1 LFDAKAQHL
10 IDSDFQPWLVYA
22 FNKRST
28 IMAATFRSYL
38 DTLKKNNE
46 LTIISKAVDLRDIA
60 ALVPQSD
67 KALLFSHVRGY
78 SMPVASGLLQSRNR
92 LALGLDAAYEKIET
106 KLRTA
111 MDHPINPKRV
121 KRAPVKDVILTKN
134 KVDLYNLPVPIF
146 SIMDGGPMITAGVV
160 IAEDSEFGM
169 NAGMYRMMLNERNI
183 TGIDIVTPNNLRK
196 FAERALQKKKPLPI
210 SISIGTHPYELV
222 ASTFKANLGVNELT
236 FAGGL
241 RGAPLSLAD
250 GETIPVPCIADA
262 EIVLEGEILPEGWV
276 HPEGP
281 FCEFN
286 RLMGGIHM
294 NPRVRIEAIMH
305 RKDPIYYALHMP
317 WENIWMSAPIYEA
330 AAWRVLHEAGVQTTA
345 INVTPGGCCHWHI
358 VAAIK
363 KQPGDGKNAI
373 LALLSIADIKHVTIV
388 DDDIDV
394 FDSTDVEWAVATRV
408 QADRDVLIVSNAR
421 AKPLDPSISPPTGGQ
436 IPTTA
441 KMGIDATI
449 PENIP
454 RNRYNRIVYFNQGKV
469 ELKDYIGAGAE
480 PARPSAGNKSGESVD
495 AVAERILAALSKSHR
510 FFADLLALLPRAE
523 YRTIAAAVGW
533 LHQEGKIVQDGE
545 GKYQVKEERD

>member
-1 LFDAKAQHL
+1 
-10 IDSDFQPWLVYA
+10 
-22 FNKRST
+22 
-28 IMAATFRSYL
+28 MAANFRGYL
-38 DTLKKNNE
+38 DTLKKNDE
-46 LTIISKAVDLRDIA
+46 LTVISKTTDLRDVA

-67 KALLFSHVRGY
+67 KALLFTNVRGY

-92 LALGLDAAYEKIET
+92 LALGMGAAYEKIEA

-111 MDHPINPKRV
+111 MDHPVKPKRV
-121 KRAPVKDVILTKN
+121 AKASVKEVIYTKS
-134 KVDLYNLPVPIF
+134 KVDLYQLPVPIF
-146 SIMDGGPMITAGVV
+146 SVMDGGPMITAGVV
-160 IAEDSEFGM
+160 IAEDPEFGM
-169 NAGMYRMMLNERNI
+169 NAGMYRLMLKEKNI

-196 FAERALQKKKPLPI
+196 FAERALQQKKPLPI

-236 FAGGL
+236 FAGGM
-241 RGAPLSLAD
+241 RGQPLGLAD
-250 GETIPVPCIADA
+250 GETIPIPCIADA

-281 FCEFN
+281 FSEFN
-286 RLMGGIHM
+286 RLMGFLHM
-294 NPRVRIEAIMH
+294 NPRVRIKAIMH

-330 AAWRVLHEAGVQTTA
+330 AAWRVLHEAGVQATA

-373 LALLSIADIKHVTIV
+373 MALLSIADVKHVTIV
-388 DDDIDV
+388 DDDIGV
-394 FDSTDVEWAVATRV
+394 FDPTDVEWAVATRV
-408 QADRDVLIVSNAR
+408 QADRDVVIVSNAR
-421 AKPLDPSISPPTGGQ
+421 AKPLDPSLPPPTTGK

-449 PENIP
+449 PENVA

-469 ELKDYIGAGAE
+469 DLKDYLGDGDQAAKTSNNGKPDQTADVIAE
-480 PARPSAGNKSGESVD
+480 K
-495 AVAERILAALSKSHR
+495 ILAVLAKTHH
-510 FFADLLALLPRAE
+510 FFPALLTLIPKAD
-523 YRTIAAAVGW
+523 YRTIATAVGK
-533 LHQEGKIVQDGE
+533 LHQEGKIIQDGE
-545 GKYQVKEERD
+545 GKYQVKE

>member
-1 LFDAKAQHL
+1 
-10 IDSDFQPWLVYA
+10 
-22 FNKRST
+22 
-28 IMAATFRSYL
+28 MAATFRSYL
-38 DTLKKNNE
+38 DTLKKSNE
-46 LTIISKAVDLRDIA
+46 LTVVSTGTDLRDIA
-60 ALVPQSD
+60 ALVPQSE
-67 KALLFSHVRGY
+67 KALLFTNVRGY
-78 SMPVASGLLQSRNR
+78 SMPVASGLLQSRSR
-92 LALGLDAAYEKIET
+92 LALGLEAPYEKIES
-106 KLRTA
+106 KLRAA
-111 MDHPINPKRV
+111 MDRPINPKRV
-121 KRAPVKDVILTKN
+121 KKAPVKDVILIKN
-134 KVDLYNLPVPIF
+134 KVDLYNLPVPVF
-146 SIMDGGPMITAGVV
+146 SVMDGGPMITAGVV
-160 IAEDSEFGM
+160 IAEDPEFGL
-169 NAGMYRMMLNERNI
+169 NAGMYRMMLKERNI

-210 SISIGTHPYELV
+210 SVSIGTHPYELV

-236 FAGGL
+236 FGGGL
-241 RGAPLSLAD
+241 RGGPLGLAD
-250 GETIPVPCIADA
+250 GETVPVPCIAEA
-262 EIVLEGEILPEGWV
+262 EIVLEGEILPEGWI

-294 NPRVRIEAIMH
+294 NPRVRIKAIMH

-345 INVTPGGCCHWHI
+345 INITPGGCCHWHI

-373 LALLSIADIKHVTIV
+373 LALLSIADVKHVTIV

-394 FDSTDVEWAVATRV
+394 FDATDVEWAVATRV

-421 AKPLDPSISPPTGGQ
+421 SKPLDPSLPSPTGGK

-449 PENIP
+449 PEDIP

-469 ELKDYIGAGAE
+469 HLNDYLGAAE
-480 PARPSAGNKSGESVD
+480 KPAESSVKIEPVESADSM
-495 AVAERILAALSKSHR
+495 AERILAALEISHR
-510 FFADLLALLPRAE
+510 FFADLLELFPQTE
-523 YRTIAAAVGW
+523 YRTIASAVGL
-533 LHQEGKIVQDGE
+533 LHQEGKIIQDGE
-545 GKYQVKEERD
+545 GRYQVKEQAQ

>member
-1 LFDAKAQHL
+1 MAVNFRGYIETLKENDEL
-10 IDSDFQPWLVYA
+10 TTIS
-22 FNKRST
+22 RST
-28 IMAATFRSYL
+28 
-38 DTLKKNNE
+38 
-46 LTIISKAVDLRDIA
+46 DLRDVA

-67 KALLFSHVRGY
+67 KALLFTNLRGY
-78 SMPVASGLLQSRNR
+78 SIPVASGLLQSRNR
-92 LALGLDAAYEKIET
+92 LALGMGARYEKIET
-106 KLRTA
+106 KLRSA
-111 MDHPINPKRV
+111 MDHPIKPKRV
-121 KRAPVKDVILTKN
+121 NRAPVKDVILTKN
-134 KVDLYNLPVPIF
+134 KVDLYRLPVPIF
-146 SIMDGGPMITAGVV
+146 SVMDGGPMITAGVV
-160 IAEDSEFGM
+160 IAEDSEYGI
-169 NAGMYRMMLNERNI
+169 NAGMYRMMLKERNI

-196 FAERALQKKKPLPI
+196 FAERALQRKKPLPI
-210 SISIGTHPYELV
+210 SVSIGTHPYELV
-222 ASTFKANLGVNELT
+222 AATFKATLGVNELT

-241 RGAPLSLAD
+241 RGQPLALAD

-294 NPRVRIEAIMH
+294 NPRVRIKAILH

-330 AAWRVLHEAGVQTTA
+330 AAWRALHEAGVQATA

-373 LALLSIADIKHVTIV
+373 MALLSIADIKHVTIV

-394 FDSTDVEWAVATRV
+394 FDPTDVEWAVATRV

-421 AKPLDPSISPPTGGQ
+421 AKPLDPSLPPPISGS

-449 PENIP
+449 PENVT

-469 ELKDYIGAGAE
+469 DLKTYRDVAGEAVRLSNNGTPTE
-480 PARPSAGNKSGESVD
+480 EVEAMAAKILTALGKSNY
-495 AVAERILAALSKSHR
+495 
-510 FFADLLALLPRAE
+510 FFADLLALFPKGD
-523 YRTIAAAVGW
+523 YRTIATAVGQ
-533 LHQEGKIVQDGE
+533 LYHEGKIAQDGE
-545 GKYQVKEERD
+545 GKYQVKLSIDDVGKRHSAPPQP

>member
-1 LFDAKAQHL
+1 M
-10 IDSDFQPWLVYA
+10 
-22 FNKRST
+22 T
-28 IMAATFRSYL
+28 ATFRSYL
-38 DTLKKNNE
+38 EALKNNHE
-46 LTIISKAVDLRDIA
+46 LLEITQSIDARDIA
-60 ALVPQSD
+60 ALVPQSEQ
-67 KALLFSHVRGY
+67 AILFQNVRGY
-78 SMPVASGLLQSRNR
+78 SIPVVSGLLQSRNR
-92 LALGLDAAYEKIET
+92 LALAMEVPYERIGA

-111 MDHPINPKRV
+111 MDRPIEPERV
-121 KRAPVKDVILTKN
+121 ERAPVKEVVRIGSEVNLFE
-134 KVDLYNLPVPIF
+134 LPVPVF
-146 SIMDGGPMITAGVV
+146 SVMDGGPMITGGVV
-160 IAEDSEFGM
+160 IGEDPEFGM
-169 NAGMYRMMLNERNI
+169 NAGIYRLMLKEKNI

-196 FAERALQKKKPLPI
+196 FAERALHQKKPLPI

-241 RGAPLSLAD
+241 RGEPLPLAD

-262 EIVLEGEILPEGWV
+262 EIVLEGEILPEGWI

-286 RLMGGIHM
+286 RLMGGIHL
-294 NPRVRIEAIMH
+294 NPRVRIKAILH

-330 AAWRVLHEAGVQTTA
+330 AAWRVLHEAGVHATA

-363 KQPGDGKNAI
+363 KSPGDGKNAI
-373 LALLSIADIKHVTIV
+373 MALLSIADIKHVTIV

-394 FDSTDVEWAVATRV
+394 FDATDVEWAVATRV

-421 AKPLDPSISPPTGGQ
+421 SKPLDPSLPPPITGK

-449 PENIP
+449 PENVP
-454 RNRYNRIVYFNQGKV
+454 ASRYNRIVYFNQGRV
-469 ELKDYIGAGAE
+469 QLKDYLNRAGAKQQVQE
-480 PARPSAGNKSGESVD
+480 KPSETVQTLSQNILSEL
-495 AVAERILAALSKSHR
+495 ERSHR
-510 FFADLLALLPRAE
+510 FFAELLELFPSAGYRIIATAIGALHE
-523 YRTIAAAVGW
+523 
-533 LHQEGKIVQDGE
+533 QGKILQDSE
-545 GKYQVKEERD
+545 GKYQAK